1 VPARIARSSI
11 ARLALLYTAV
21 LAASMVVVLG
31 GAYVVTSRIIERE
44 SEQLISV
51 EAQGLADD
59 FREKDLDAFVTLIT
73 DRADD
78 PWVRGGVYELRGPSG
93 DFLAGNVVA
102 LPDVPLSANGW
113 TEFEVTTSRRD
124 EDVGRR
130 IRARV
135 TDLGGG
141 FRLLVGRDVQDRQA
155 FRRVMLQSLAW
166 AVLATLL
173 FGVLGGWWLG
183 RRISRA
189 ASAISDNAARI
200 ASGAPGERL
209 QLSGSG
215 DEIDG
220 LLMRFNELLDRV
232 DALTGTMRAVLDSTA
247 HDLRGHLNRIRGAA
261 QNAANRATTEA
272 EVAATAAVLTEI
284 DRLGATL
291 QGLLRIAVAESGT
304 APLEDVDLSAEIRD
318 LVELYEPTAPGLFEV
333 DLAAGLHVLGHRQLL
348 AQAFANLIVNALKYA
363 PGTKIA
369 IRLTRDDGF
378 ARLKVSD
385 GGPGI
390 PAELRELAVQRFRR
404 LPGAS
409 GLPGSGLGLSLVAAV
424 ARLHHARLALG
435 DNEPGLSVTIELPI
449 VPESPA

>member
-1 VPARIARSSI
+1 MRSGVARSSI

-31 GAYVVTSRIIERE
+31 AVYVITSRIIENE
-44 SEQLISV
+44 TDQLIAA
-51 EAQGLADD
+51 EAQGLVED
-59 FREKDLDAFVTLIT
+59 FRDKDLDSFVTAVKE
-73 DRADD
+73 RADD

-102 LPDVPLSANGW
+102 LQDVKVNPQGW
-113 TEFEVTTSRRD
+113 TEFEVAVSRRD
-124 EDVGRR
+124 EDTGRR

-155 FRRVMLQSLAW
+155 FRRVMLNSLTW
-166 AVLATLL
+166 AVVATVL
-173 FGVLGGWWLG
+173 FGLLGGWWLG
-183 RRISRA
+183 RRISQA
-189 ASAISDNAARI
+189 AQAISANAARI

-209 QLSGSG
+209 PLSGSG

-220 LLMRFNELLDRV
+220 LLNRFNELLDRV
-232 DALTGTMRAVLDSTA
+232 DVLTGTLRAVQDSTA

-261 QNAANRATTEA
+261 QDAARLAASPEQGRASG
-272 EVAATAAVLTEI
+272 AVIAEI

-291 QGLLRIAVAESGT
+291 QELLRIALAESGT
-304 APLEDVDLSAEIRD
+304 APLEDVDFSAAVSG
-318 LVELYEPTAPGLFEV
+318 LVELYEPTAPGRLTGQVE
-333 DLAAGLHVLGHRQLL
+333 AGLRVHGHRQLL
-348 AQAFANLIVNALKYA
+348 AQAVANLIDNALKYGGA
-363 PGTKIA
+363 SRVA
-369 IRLTRDDGF
+369 LTLARVGDS
-378 ARLKVSD
+378 ARLEVRD

-409 GLPGSGLGLSLVAAV
+409 GLPGTGLGLSLVAAV
-424 ARLHHARLALG
+424 ARLHHARLELA
-435 DNEPGLSVTIELPI
+435 DSAPGLTVVLE
-449 VPESPA
+449 VPLALAVAA